1 MYDVL
6 PAACGEVNDE
16 SFALKDYGDAGGDTY
31 FAIRSVL
38 PPLLCDTCRR
48 EEPTREAL
56 CVRYNGIAVGTCYSE
71 QAYEGVQVARR
82 IEVEVPDGEE
92 FGAYG
97 ACNPPEH
104 PANQEELCGYECVES
119 DRGAGVYEGVGA
131 QHLPSSSIC
140 NAEVGRRIAGE
151 AEQGSDAVRA
161 LHYDYNLCTTLSGW
175 WYSIG
180 NASFAGRLWR
190 NPRLLKAID
199 QRCQMPCSTRRCSTP
214 RARPASTRART
225 RARRAARTTRRRPA
239 TSAASTTRCSGP
251 VATRPT
257 TRAVAWARRPSRRRG
272 RAASTS
278 APSTSLGRTMVALL
292 VRANR
297 CARCCRGEVREGGFH
312 TRPARLSAPAL
323 TAATRCGG
331 RRVS

>member
-38 PPLLCDTCRR
+38 PPLLCDTFRR
-48 EEPTREAL
+48 EEPTQEAL

-199 QRCQMPCSTRRCSTP
+199 QRCQMRVLHETVQHAAGTACFDACPNARTP
-214 RARPASTRART
+214 RGAYNTTTPCYIRCFYDTLLGPGGDTSNYSAGGMGAAAIAEAWTRGFDECPEYEFGQDDGRATRA
-225 RARRAARTTRRRPA
+225 
-239 TSAASTTRCSGP
+239 SQ
-251 VATRPT
+251 
-257 TRAVAWARRPSRRRG
+257 
-272 RAASTS
+272 
-278 APSTSLGRTMVALL
+278 SLRALL
-292 VRANR
+292 
-297 CARCCRGEVREGGFH
+297 
-312 TRPARLSAPAL
+312 P
-323 TAATRCGG
+323 
-331 RRVS
+331 